1 MEEKT
6 ESETQNKSDEKEI
19 VNDRKK
25 DRKQKNFYAKASEV
39 KRAFLSKQPMIL
51 FLYKEAALLTTN
63 LDENLPSSIMS
74 LLQEFED
81 LFPEETPNGLPP
93 IRGIGSNHSK

>member
-6 ESETQNKSDEKEI
+6 ESETKNKSDEKEI
-19 VNDRKK
+19 VNDRKE
-25 DRKQKNFYAKASEV
+25 RKQKNFYAKASEV

-81 LFPEETPNGLPP
+81 LFPEEIPNGLPP
-93 IRGIGSNHSK
+93 IRGI